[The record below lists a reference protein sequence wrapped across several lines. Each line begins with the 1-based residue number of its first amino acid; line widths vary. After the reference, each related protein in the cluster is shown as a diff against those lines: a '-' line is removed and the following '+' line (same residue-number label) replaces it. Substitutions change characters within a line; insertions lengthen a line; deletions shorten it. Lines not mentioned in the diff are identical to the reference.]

1 MSKGQIIFYI
11 VITFIWLLLM
21 IWCFAI
27 KEYMAIIKSFFIM
40 IGSAILG
47 ALYAILGD
55 EE

>member
-21 IWCFAI
+21 IWCFVT
-27 KEYMAIIKSFFIM
+27 KEYMAIIRSFFIM

-47 ALYAILGD
+47 YLYAILGGR
-55 EE
+55 E